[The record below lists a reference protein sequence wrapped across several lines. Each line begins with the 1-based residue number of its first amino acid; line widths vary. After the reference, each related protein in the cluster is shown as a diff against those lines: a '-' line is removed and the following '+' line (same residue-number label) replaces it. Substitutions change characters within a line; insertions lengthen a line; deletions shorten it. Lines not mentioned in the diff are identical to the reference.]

1 MALTGAVCG
10 SQTHQGEHHEYLS
23 RNYRRVCT
31 GCTHRCLHR
40 LRLDRLKDGS
50 SLDMA
55 NRNEPKAPDGL
66 QPIDYVMSMLENAL
80 YSGLTLHD
88 VVELGCFAQSIK
100 DLDAAVAM
108 FPVYREDEVLRVVAV

>member
-1 MALTGAVCG
+1 
-10 SQTHQGEHHEYLS
+10 
-23 RNYRRVCT
+23 
-31 GCTHRCLHR
+31 
-40 LRLDRLKDGS
+40 
-50 SLDMA
+50 MA

-88 VVELGCFAQSIK
+88 VVELGCFAQSIG

-108 FPVYREDEVLRVVAV
+108 FPVYREDEVLRVGSQ